1 MLIGLKNF
9 CVCFHI
15 LDISNDQSLYMMKK
29 MKNIKSILSNTIYL
43 YIYIYI
49 YIYIYKLTKHVF
61 IIFFLYIMLNEYY

>member
-29 MKNIKSILSNTIYL
+29 MKNIKSILSNTIF
-43 YIYIYI
+43 I

>member
-29 MKNIKSILSNTIYL
+29 MKNIKSILSNTIF
-43 YIYIYI
+43 IYI